1 VNADPDPAGPGLNE
15 ALAVWAA
22 FAVVAA
28 MVWITYARLPADV
41 FYNVTGTG
49 VRAGASRVLVLLG
62 WPISIAAVAL
72 LAVAA
77 DRFLASSPPPAARRA
92 AIAASVASALLCA
105 TIAWPGVIDEAD
117 LDAKPSNALAAVGVG
132 IALALTLAAVRRA
145 GPGRFVHHR
154 PGDGVGIALIV
165 VLLIAGIPWI
175 LANAGFYVGDVPGL
189 RSIFMSKQ
197 ILPEPGH
204 PTLHAVHLGNHEG
217 IDGIL
222 LAATALALRR
232 VLPQMRPTRLRGAL
246 SAYLALLLPYGVL
259 VALNDGW
266 NEQIVKRRWTS
277 HGLPDVLTPSLNVGS
292 AILLVATV
300 VLYLVAFRVRTE
312 RPAAA

>member
-1 VNADPDPAGPGLNE
+1 VRSDPDGRGPGLVE

-22 FAVVAA
+22 FGVVAA
-28 MVWITYARLPADV
+28 LVWITYARLPADV

-49 VRAGASRVLVLLG
+49 FRAGASRVLVLLG

-72 LAVAA
+72 LAVAT
-77 DRFLASSPPPAARRA
+77 DRFLASSPSPAARRA
-92 AIAASVASALLCA
+92 AVAAAIASALLCA

-117 LDAKPSNALAAVGVG
+117 LDAKPSNGLAAVGVG
-132 IALALTLAAVRRA
+132 IALALTIAAIRRA
-145 GPGRFVHHR
+145 GAGTLVRHR
-154 PGDGVGIALIV
+154 PGDGIATAFIV

-175 LANAGFYVGDVPGL
+175 LANAGLYAGDVPGL

-232 VLPQMRPTRLRGAL
+232 VLPQMRPTRLRTAL
-246 SAYLALLLPYGVL
+246 SAYLALLLPYGAL

-266 NEQIVKRRWTS
+266 NEQIVKRGWTDV
-277 HGLPDVLTPSLNVGS
+277 GTPNVLTPGLTLSTGLLIALTVLLYLTVFRVGS
-292 AILLVATV
+292 ADG
-300 VLYLVAFRVRTE
+300 R
-312 RPAAA
+312 

>member
-1 VNADPDPAGPGLNE
+1 VNPDPDARGPGLVE
-15 ALAVWAA
+15 ALGVWAA
-22 FAVVAA
+22 FGVVAA

-62 WPISIAAVAL
+62 WPISLASVAL

-77 DRFLASSPPPAARRA
+77 DRFLASAPTPGARRA
-92 AIAASVASALLCA
+92 ASAAAAASALLCA

-117 LDAKPSNALAAVGVG
+117 LDAKPVNALAAVGVG
-132 IALALTLAAVRRA
+132 IAVALTIAAARRA
-145 GPGRFVHHR
+145 GVGAFVRHR
-154 PGDGVGIALIV
+154 PGDRAAIVLIV
-165 VLLIAGIPWI
+165 LLLVAGIPWL
-175 LANAGFYVGDVPGL
+175 LANAGFYAGDVPGL
-189 RSIFMSKQ
+189 RSIFMSKR

-204 PTLHAVHLGNHEG
+204 PNLHAVHLGNHEG

-232 VLPQMRPTRLRGAL
+232 VLPQMRATRLRGVL
-246 SAYLALLLPYGVL
+246 GFYLALMLPYGVL

-266 NEQIVKRRWTS
+266 NEQIVKRGWT
-277 HGLPDVLTPSLNVGS
+277 DVGTPKVLNPGPNPS
-292 AILLVATV
+292 TALLVALTV
-300 VLYLVAFRVRTE
+300 VLFLTAFRVRSG
-312 RPAAA
+312 RLQ